1 MISIEAIIKDTA
13 KKHFQVFY
21 DPVEPWGRGGGGVA
35 AGAGAN
41 FDPFFDSQMK
51 AEVKSNQYKHKYQHR
66 TKILHYGVDDP
77 NLTKVRGAGLGD
89 T

>member
-1 MISIEAIIKDTA
+1 M
-13 KKHFQVFY
+13 
-21 DPVEPWGRGGGGVA
+21 
-35 AGAGAN
+35 GAGVN

>member
-1 MISIEAIIKDTA
+1 MTQLSHGVGE
-13 KKHFQVFY
+13 
-21 DPVEPWGRGGGGVA
+21 GGGVA

-77 NLTKVRGAGLGD
+77 NLTKVRGAGLGGYLITSLD
-89 T
+89 YLYMFF

>member
-1 MISIEAIIKDTA
+1 MISIEAIIKDTT

-21 DPVEPWGRGGGGVA
+21 DPVEPWGGGGQGQ
-35 AGAGAN
+35 GGILTR
-41 FDPFFDSQMK
+41 FLDSQMK

-66 TKILHYGVDDP
+66 TKILHYGVDDH